1 MNYIKERWS
10 ESKTYRVVLILAILY
25 AVLRLAIQV
34 FLFSDALRP
43 EAVAEGAQVSADLQQ
58 SYIASAQ
65 HFQAREDL
73 YNKGSLE
80 HVEAH
85 YLYSPA
91 FAFFFS
97 PLLLLPLQILLPLMV
112 VIHILVYILLYIWWN
127 RIFTQNNLI
136 DVARQW
142 A

>member
-1 MNYIKERWS
+1 VAYIREYWS
-10 ESKTYRVVLILAILY
+10 ESKAYRVLLVLAILY
-25 AVLRLAIQV
+25 ALLRLAIQI
-34 FLFSDALRP
+34 FLFSDAMRP
-43 EAVAEGAQVSADLQQ
+43 EAVAEGVQVSADLQQ

-65 HFQAREDL
+65 HFQGREDL

-112 VIHILVYILLYIWWN
+112 VIHILVYAL
-127 RIFTQNNLI
+127 
-136 DVARQW
+136 
-142 A
+142 